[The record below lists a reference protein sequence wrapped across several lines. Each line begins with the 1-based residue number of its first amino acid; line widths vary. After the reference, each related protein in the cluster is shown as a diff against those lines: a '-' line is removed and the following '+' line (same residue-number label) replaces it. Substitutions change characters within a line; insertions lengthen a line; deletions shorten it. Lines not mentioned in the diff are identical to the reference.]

1 MVAGI
6 LWVEIETTSHWTR
19 LFRERH
25 LLPVHVSVEGC
36 EVCRNR
42 QIHVMIEGFW
52 GSPSFRFFLTLRLR
66 TAMRNRY
73 HWNRWIFLLNSV
85 SHNWE
90 CTDWKRTST
99 FLFPANVSFTCPI
112 FPALHHRAREMP
124 SNHWRRIPEWK
135 KATVISSNFII
146 VISSNFI
153 KHHQSSNYHN

>member
-52 GSPSFRFFLTLRLR
+52 GSPSFRFFLNIAFENCNAKPLPLEPLNILIKQCVSQLGMHRLE
-66 TAMRNRY
+66 TNE
-73 HWNRWIFLLNSV
+73 HLPFPSKCFLYL
-85 SHNWE
+85 SH
-90 CTDWKRTST
+90 
-99 FLFPANVSFTCPI
+99 FPCAAPQSQGNAFKPLKENPGMKEGNCDI
-112 FPALHHRAREMP
+112 IQFHHCD
-124 SNHWRRIPEWK
+124 
-135 KATVISSNFII
+135 II
-146 VISSNFI
+146 QF
-153 KHHQSSNYHN
+153 H